1 MFNLIKKDVFIQKT
15 QIGFLIPI
23 IMIFAIFIKD
33 IHPAFIFLMASVFIP
48 LNAYIFDQQ
57 SKSNILLNS
66 LPYTR
71 KEIVAARYIGAI
83 VYMILS
89 IALAG
94 GILYIFQ
101 FDYMIRDMAIAAGL
115 FCLIASF
122 AFPLFYF
129 LKAEY
134 IFIAAFIGFIAS
146 TIILPPVFR
155 FLAEHLTT
163 ITDFIT
169 SLSTSTLYLSG
180 AAIAIGLYLISWVV
194 SQFIYQRKVF

>member
-23 IMIFAIFIKD
+23 IIIFAIFTKNMP
-33 IHPAFIFLMASVFIP
+33 PAFIFLMAGVFIP

-57 SKSNILLNS
+57 STANILLNS

-71 KEIVAARYIGAI
+71 REIVNARYIGAM

-94 GILYIFQ
+94 VILSVFQ
-101 FDYMIRDMAIAAGL
+101 FDYAPRDIAIAAGL
-115 FCLIASF
+115 FCLLAAI

-146 TIILPPVFR
+146 TIILPPVFQ
-155 FLAEHLTT
+155 FLAEHLTA

-169 SLSTSTLYLSG
+169 SLSTLTLYLSG
-180 AAIAIGLYLISWVV
+180 AAVAIGLYIISWAV

>member
-1 MFNLIKKDVFIQKT
+1 MFNLIKKDFFIQKT
-15 QIGFLIPI
+15 QIGFLVPI
-23 IMIFAIFIKD
+23 IMIFALFIKNM
-33 IHPAFIFLMASVFIP
+33 HPSFIFLMAGVFIP

-57 SKSNILLNS
+57 TKSNILLNS

-71 KEIVAARYIGAI
+71 KEIVAARYLGAI

-89 IALAG
+89 IILAG
-94 GILYIFQ
+94 VILYVFQ
-101 FDYMIRDMAIAAGL
+101 FDYTMRDVAIGAGL
-115 FCLIASF
+115 FCLIAAF

-134 IFIAAFIGFIAS
+134 IFLAAFIGFIAL

-155 FLAEHLTT
+155 FLAEHLTS